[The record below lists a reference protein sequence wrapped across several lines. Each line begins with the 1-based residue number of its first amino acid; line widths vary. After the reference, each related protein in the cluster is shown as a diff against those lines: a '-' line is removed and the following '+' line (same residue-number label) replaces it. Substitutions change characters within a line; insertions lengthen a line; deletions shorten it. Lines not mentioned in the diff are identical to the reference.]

1 MNILLVGERPD
12 TRQILHLMLEK
23 SRHRLEGRSLED
35 FPEPDLEAYDMVLVD
50 GNACDCAK
58 QAYLLDWIRE
68 ARRRYPSLPVAVMN
82 CVGSHVTDAS
92 DATSKNCRTGGG
104 ASHACGVSESADG
117 VWNMRCRL
125 QELALSETAALLRD
139 ACERPP
145 LEPITFEYSGPN

>member
-23 SRHRLEGRSLED
+23 SRHRLDGRSLED
-35 FPEPDLEAYDMVLVD
+35 FPEPNLAAYDMVLVD

-58 QAYLLDWIRE
+58 QAHLLDWIRE

-82 CVGSHVTDAS
+82 CVGSHVTFA
-92 DATSKNCRTGGG
+92 GGG
-104 ASHACGVSESADG
+104 AGGETSTSPARACGVSESADG
-117 VWNMRCRL
+117 VWSMRCRL

-145 LEPITFEYSGPN
+145 LEPITFEYSGRD